1 MIAERL
7 TASQIAATLSYS
19 TTLDS
24 LVRAALADKPLP
36 TKAQARQLV
45 IASPPPAPSPDAWYR
60 ARCVYEQPQCTPIHD
75 PVVSEPSVPFRLA
88 GFFDPAAPI
97 RPIRIQMPEA
107 SLDQL
112 RRGAKGLG
120 IAMSKQLRGQ
130 VDRARSAGLKGLTD
144 QDVPSGQQFD
154 FGLICQLSI
163 PIITICAFILL
174 MIIVG
179 LLNIIFQ
186 WIPYFILCLPRI
198 GKKS

>member
-1 MIAERL
+1 
-7 TASQIAATLSYS
+7 
-19 TTLDS
+19 
-24 LVRAALADKPLP
+24 
-36 TKAQARQLV
+36 
-45 IASPPPAPSPDAWYR
+45 
-60 ARCVYEQPQCTPIHD
+60 
-75 PVVSEPSVPFRLA
+75 VVSEPSVPFQLA

-120 IAMSKQLRGQ
+120 IATSKELRSQ
-130 VDRARSAGLKGLTD
+130 VDRARNAGLDGLID
-144 QDVPSGQQFD
+144 KNIPNGQPFD